1 MKKTSTTNIL
11 AKIFKKTPEKKVKKK
26 TKPKVAK
33 KSTPPKAKVVK
44 KNIPVKKTKT
54 KKVTATKIKKNLKT
68 VSKKAAP
75 EKVEIKT
82 DNLRISKSNEVKPE
96 IKKVKKQETEKRE
109 YKVKDYVVYPKHGV
123 GQITEFKKINI
134 GGIDVETYVLKF
146 EKDKANGMVPV
157 NKQSHLRPLATINQV
172 NKCISI
178 LKSKPK
184 IKRSM
189 WSRRAQEYEAKI
201 SSGKIYELAEVVRD
215 LNKGDDLM
223 VDQSYSERQLFE
235 KAYERILSEFQ
246 IVMGVSLEDT
256 QKKLDKALKRNL
268 EGQPKT
274 IAAPTKIK
282 DPAADPDADSVQITD
297 TENLTS
303 GDQLQAVER
312 VLKRTR
318 GIASYEIISE
328 KKLIGLLEPW
338 LGTGNVTADLPI
350 PVMIDVILNPEKRF
364 NEKGLRIEL
373 SAVAPGAKLD
383 THGRWRQNLERG
395 LQTMRILAGLI
406 LMLVTIATATVIIF
420 ATRAGLGT
428 NKETVEVLHLI
439 GAHDKF
445 ISRQFERQFLTL
457 SLLSCIIGYG
467 AAAGI
472 FHMLFILMTDME
484 DMQFY
489 LLLLGV
495 PFLSILMTWLI
506 IRNFVIRTLAKAL

>member
-11 AKIFKKTPEKKVKKK
+11 AKIFKKNPKQTVKKKVSPKVIKKVKPKVGKKIISTKKPKSKIIKPAKK
-26 TKPKVAK
+26 TR
-33 KSTPPKAKVVK
+33 
-44 KNIPVKKTKT
+44 KNSRI
-54 KKVTATKIKKNLKT
+54 
-68 VSKKAAP
+68 VSKVSAKNSTL
-75 EKVEIKT
+75 EKIEVKT

-96 IKKVKKQETEKRE
+96 IIKVKKQETEKKE

-268 EGQPKT
+268 EVQAKT
-274 IAAPTKIK
+274 IVESTKLAEPETSEAEPT
-282 DPAADPDADSVQITD
+282 TD
-297 TENLTS
+297 TEN
-303 GDQLQAVER
+303 
-312 VLKRTR
+312 
-318 GIASYEIISE
+318 
-328 KKLIGLLEPW
+328 
-338 LGTGNVTADLPI
+338 
-350 PVMIDVILNPEKRF
+350 
-364 NEKGLRIEL
+364 
-373 SAVAPGAKLD
+373 
-383 THGRWRQNLERG
+383 
-395 LQTMRILAGLI
+395 
-406 LMLVTIATATVIIF
+406 
-420 ATRAGLGT
+420 
-428 NKETVEVLHLI
+428 
-439 GAHDKF
+439 
-445 ISRQFERQFLTL
+445 
-457 SLLSCIIGYG
+457 
-467 AAAGI
+467 
-472 FHMLFILMTDME
+472 
-484 DMQFY
+484 
-489 LLLLGV
+489 
-495 PFLSILMTWLI
+495 
-506 IRNFVIRTLAKAL
+506 